1 MHINHHVMT
10 LANSIIGVGILAM
23 PYCFQK
29 CGVILSILLLVL
41 SNLITR
47 SCCHFLIK
55 SSLLTRRKSI
65 EFLALHAFGASG
77 KLLVELM
84 IVGYMIGTCVA
95 YFVVLG
101 DLGPQILSTWFHF
114 DPSHNIREWLMI
126 VVTLF
131 CILPL
136 GMLKNVDSLAAVC
149 TASIGFYFCLVI
161 KIVFESE
168 HHILEND
175 WEDKIIYGGQLDC
188 YSVSQFSVWRY
199 RVKCKFL
206 KSLKSVEKLDDIVKN
221 ALTICCIVYISCGF
235 FGYVAF
241 CNKEFSGNILT
252 SFSPTF
258 ASDVIRI
265 GFLLSVCFSFPLV
278 IFPCRAS
285 IFSFMYKKDSSH
297 FIPEGP
303 FRGITIFIIVVSLFL
318 ALLIPS
324 IELVIGLVGSTIGIA
339 ICIMFPAACFRRIIK
354 KESNE
359 KTLAQIIVA
368 GGFILMI
375 LGTYANLNAI
385 DEKRSG
391 AHLASDIQ
399 QKIPE
404 IQQSTPTFRLKEEPI
419 VIVHKNV
426 SITAEKKKDNPKFSP
441 ISPQPEPEIQDLEL
455 KKTKD
460 ELKLTKELLEKKVG
474 QLKEAQDLVV
484 EKLGEVVDKVE
495 EIAKEIKDDKQ
506 EDVPV
511 VKEVPKVEDILL
523 KVQEIKRTIDVDS
536 VALPK
541 DSLIDRLTKNGSKN
555 GVEKL
560 EAKEEKVEKLVEV
573 TKDIVKKVEEVK
585 NIEEIKKVDDLK
597 AKVEPKVTAKVE
609 PNVSKNSDPE
619 VQKEEPKV
627 VKPIPLAVLINSS
640 KVDVPGIKKE
650 ESPVIVK
657 NETAVKEEDLQNA
670 NIEAI
675 RRDLLEEKKPEDP
688 PIKVVKRS
696 VEETQKDCTKKPSK
710 HSDET

>member
-1 MHINHHVMT
+1 
-10 LANSIIGVGILAM
+10 
-23 PYCFQK
+23 
-29 CGVILSILLLVL
+29 
-41 SNLITR
+41 
-47 SCCHFLIK
+47 
-55 SSLLTRRKSI
+55 
-65 EFLALHAFGASG
+65 
-77 KLLVELM
+77 
-84 IVGYMIGTCVA
+84 
-95 YFVVLG
+95 
-101 DLGPQILSTWFHF
+101 
-114 DPSHNIREWLMI
+114 
-126 VVTLF
+126 
-131 CILPL
+131 
-136 GMLKNVDSLAAVC
+136 
-149 TASIGFYFCLVI
+149 
-161 KIVFESE
+161 
-168 HHILEND
+168 
-175 WEDKIIYGGQLDC
+175 
-188 YSVSQFSVWRY
+188 
-199 RVKCKFL
+199 
-206 KSLKSVEKLDDIVKN
+206 
-221 ALTICCIVYISCGF
+221 
-235 FGYVAF
+235 
-241 CNKEFSGNILT
+241 
-252 SFSPTF
+252 
-258 ASDVIRI
+258 
-265 GFLLSVCFSFPLV
+265 
-278 IFPCRAS
+278 
-285 IFSFMYKKDSSH
+285 
-297 FIPEGP
+297 
-303 FRGITIFIIVVSLFL
+303 
-318 ALLIPS
+318 
-324 IELVIGLVGSTIGIA
+324 
-339 ICIMFPAACFRRIIK
+339 MFPAACFRRIIK

-441 ISPQPEPEIQDLEL
+441 ISPQPEPEIQVKLKEKDPKAEKKIEEEQHKKLDEQKDLEL

-657 NETAVKEEDLQNA
+657 NETVVKEEDLQNA